1 MKSEVVGTVVEASK
15 VQVGSLVTMLDVYE
29 EGKGVWLVLGDDSS
43 QKHFTRCVLIHPPL
57 YRGATHITIGRT
69 DYFPTENLVLL
80 PQGLSVKLSND

>member
-1 MKSEVVGTVVEASK
+1 MKSEVVGTVAEVSE

-43 QKHFTRCVLIHPPL
+43 QKHYTSCVLIHPHL
-57 YRGATHITIGRT
+57 YGGSTHLTTGCTADI
-69 DYFPTENLVLL
+69 PTENLVLL